1 MKLNQSKFGDKTAK
15 ESAKYTGGLR
25 DARTTGVFRAVNFE
39 LFVKPNKFVMGF
51 GLVAITGCVAFL
63 AYMNVQ
69 SENNKQTVYF
79 AENEDGSQTSRLKK
93 SKWDN

>member
-51 GLVAITGCVAFL
+51 GLVAIT
-63 AYMNVQ
+63 
-69 SENNKQTVYF
+69 
-79 AENEDGSQTSRLKK
+79 ENEDGSQTSRLKK